1 MWTGTNCMT
10 VMRFLDSNV
19 VVYAYDSTD
28 AVKHAIAAH
37 LLVEVIQRGDGAVS
51 TQVCGEFF
59 NAAVTKRKIMTPDE
73 VLRVI
78 RRLEAG
84 MKISAIDLH
93 LVRDALAIHQRYQ
106 LRYWDSLIIA
116 TARRMQCAEVLSE
129 DMNDGQDYGG
139 VVVRNPF
146 KP

>member
-1 MWTGTNCMT
+1 MI
-10 VMRFLDSNV
+10 FIDSNV
-19 VVYAYDSTD
+19 VVYSYDTTD
-28 AVKHAIAAH
+28 PVKQSKAQQEIKSATASG
-37 LLVEVIQRGDGAVS
+37 QGCAS

-59 NAAVTKRKIMTPDE
+59 HTVVVRKKMMSSPE
-73 VLRVI
+73 ALRAI
-78 RRLEAG
+78 ERLE
-84 MKISAIDLH
+84 KSLQFSPITPQ
-93 LVRDALAIHQRYQ
+93 LVRDAIAIHQRYQ

-116 TARRMQCAEVLSE
+116 TARRMQCAEVISE